1 MNNKRGSGSS
11 LPPVGEMEGAFFK
24 VCGMRDAENI
34 RAVEALGIQWMGFI
48 FWPGSKRFVSER
60 PSYLPTKCKRVGV
73 FVDADIAEVLQK
85 VEEYALDVIQLHGSE
100 SPEYISQLTSSL
112 DLRSSSDATRHSS
125 NEFGS
130 ALAAPSLPHSLTSSL
145 THSVTS
151 SLPHS
156 FTLHPSPSIIKA
168 FNIATP
174 ADLEQTHAY
183 ENIVDYFLFDT
194 KGKSVGGNGEQFD
207 WRVLDHYRG
216 PTPFLLSGGI
226 GPDDADRVKHFL
238 TSHPSSFTLDA
249 SHRACSC

>member
-100 SPEYISQLTSSL
+100 SPEYISQLKNLLITL
-112 DLRSSSDATRHSS
+112 HSS
-125 NEFGS
+125 PLMHRIEPAHARKSNQ
-130 ALAAPSLPHSLTSSL
+130 APTPLAQSQPSPLM
-145 THSVTS
+145 
-151 SLPHS
+151 
-156 FTLHPSPSIIKA
+156 LHPSPFI
-168 FNIATP
+168 
-174 ADLEQTHAY
+174 L
-183 ENIVDYFLFDT
+183 
-194 KGKSVGGNGEQFD
+194 
-207 WRVLDHYRG
+207 
-216 PTPFLLSGGI
+216 
-226 GPDDADRVKHFL
+226 
-238 TSHPSSFTLDA
+238 HPSPCPLPPA
-249 SHRACSC
+249 SASTSIHALSPLLV